1 MPTSLIVVAL
11 VVAWLVV
18 LVPMIVRKRQEVART
33 ADTELAARVVRPA
46 REEFAMAAEEPEV
59 DDVDLADDPEDL
71 EDDEPQRRYR
81 PGRGGFDPHAAALA
95 AKAKYAFRQRV
106 VVAMILSAI
115 ITAVVAAVSVTQL
128 WLLHGGIDLALVS
141 YLGYLRRQ
149 VRIEEE
155 IRQRRLARMSTVRRS
170 HAHPRPDLD
179 AQATDELETVPRREH
194 GIVTQ
199 PAPTSHH
206 GAVVVDLDD
215 EDPVFDEL
223 DEPDV
228 LPYRRAVGE

>member
-1 MPTSLIVVAL
+1 VT
-11 VVAWLVV
+11 
-18 LVPMIVRKRQEVART
+18 
-33 ADTELAARVVRPA
+33 
-46 REEFAMAAEEPEV
+46 
-59 DDVDLADDPEDL
+59 
-71 EDDEPQRRYR
+71 
-81 PGRGGFDPHAAALA
+81 
-95 AKAKYAFRQRV
+95 
-106 VVAMILSAI
+106 MILSAI
-115 ITAVVAAVSVTQL
+115 ITAVVAGVSVTPV
-128 WLLHGGIDLALVS
+128 WWVHGAIDVTLVI

-170 HAHPRPDLD
+170 HAHPRPEMIDSSIE
-179 AQATDELETVPRREH
+179 DESFEPRREH
-194 GIVTQ
+194 GILTQ